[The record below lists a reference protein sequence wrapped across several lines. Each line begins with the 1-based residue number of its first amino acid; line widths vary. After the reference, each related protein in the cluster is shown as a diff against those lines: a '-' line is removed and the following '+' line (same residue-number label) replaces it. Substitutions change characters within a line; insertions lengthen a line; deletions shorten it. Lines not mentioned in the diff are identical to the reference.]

1 MTDSL
6 ALVGTTISHYR
17 VIEKIGQGSMG
28 VVYRAHDLRLERDVA
43 LKLLPHGA
51 LADSAARKRFRNEAL
66 ALARLNHPNICS
78 VFDFD
83 TEADTDFLVMEFVP
97 GVSLQERL
105 RNGPPLLEEVV
116 PLGLQLAAG
125 LAAAHE
131 QGVLHR
137 DLKPGNLRVTPEGRL
152 KILDFGLAKLF
163 HPEDGPDATISA
175 ADTSSISGTVPYMA
189 PEQLRGEAL
198 DARSDVYSAG
208 AVLFEL
214 ATGRRPFPE
223 RQFAKLI
230 NDIMN
235 TDAPR
240 ASRVNENVASGLDSV
255 IAKAMERRPEER
267 YQSASALHQD
277 LERLSMSRPPLLG
290 APRRALVF
298 AAAAG
303 VLCLLAGGV
312 SVGWYF
318 TRKHDARP
326 GAATAN
332 STGDAAVAYSSVTP
346 RRSVAVLSIKN
357 VSGRADAAWLSTALS
372 EMLTTEL
379 AAGETLR
386 TIPGETVSRAKV
398 DLSLSDADTFAQD
411 TLRRINQS
419 IGSDAVVSGSYVVV
433 PGGGINEKIRV
444 DLRVQD
450 AHTGE
455 ILAAVSESG
464 EQSELLDVVSRA
476 GAKLRSSLGVPDLP
490 SEQLSQARDM
500 LPASPEAA
508 RLYAQGL
515 NKLRVYDSLAARDVL
530 EKAAA
535 ADPKNPAVRTALAT
549 AWGQLGYDARAR
561 DESKKALDL
570 SAGLSREARLAAEGR
585 YQVAAYNWPR
595 VVEIFQSLFTVFPD
609 NPDYGLQL
617 AAALSSAGNPQEAFA
632 TLDKVRANIP
642 SVKDDPRV
650 DLAEANVADRA
661 SDFKREEAAAARAAE
676 RAKLRGERLTVAR
689 ALLLSGWALHN
700 LGDPEKAT
708 EVSLEAKAAYEA
720 AGDRVGLS
728 RALHNLALIQE
739 SQGRL
744 DEAESNFNQAIAIR
758 RQIQDNQ
765 GLARALG
772 DLAFV
777 YERRGDLAKA
787 RKNYE
792 ACLAISEQIAD
803 HASAAT
809 AYGNLANLSLAQGKT
824 DEARKFLQQA
834 LDIFRKI
841 GNKNGIASCLA
852 NLGNLASDAGDVAGA
867 LKLYEESARTF
878 DEIGRKAGTAQ
889 VRTLIAGTY
898 FSQGDYAAAR
908 AEYEQSLAAAHEV
921 RDPLLLA
928 DAESGLSKVARLQ
941 GDWPAASSHAENAMT
956 AAKNGNDK
964 RMGAITHFDFAA
976 SLDGLGDLATSKKAL
991 QEGLILARESGDTGI
1006 VAIGLFNTAS
1016 YQLDGGDL
1024 NAARQTFE
1032 QALALNQQRKEA
1044 EAIAET
1050 QTALG
1055 VVFLESNDPARAE
1068 ELARAAASEMQR
1080 AKSAPFEAQAQ
1091 IVLARAALAGKRI
1104 PAAQEAMARA
1114 AALSA
1119 ASASPDRQLVLAVFD
1134 ARVRSAA
1141 GDASAAHS
1149 LQAALDDLGAKATLE
1164 TRLEARLA
1172 LAELA
1177 MASSGA
1183 SAARPLLDALE
1194 KDATEKGYLLYARK
1208 AAALRAK

>member
-17 VIEKIGQGSMG
+17 VVEKIGQGAMG

-43 LKLLPHGA
+43 LKFLPHHA
-51 LADSAARKRFRNEAL
+51 LPDSAARKRFRNEAL

-83 TEADTDFLVMEFVP
+83 TADDTDFLVMEFVP
-97 GVSLQERL
+97 GVSLHDRL
-105 RNGPPLLEEVV
+105 HDGAPLLEEVI
-116 PLGLQLAAG
+116 PFGLQLAAG
-125 LAAAHE
+125 LATAHE

-163 HPEDGPDATISA
+163 HPEAGPDATISH

-230 NDIMN
+230 SDIMN

-240 ASRVNENVASGLDSV
+240 ASRINLSVSAGLDSV
-255 IAKAMERRPEER
+255 IAKAMARQPEDR
-267 YQSASALHQD
+267 YQSVAALHQD
-277 LERLSMSRPPLLG
+277 LERISMSKSPLLG
-290 APRRALVF
+290 APRRLLVAVASAAL
-298 AAAAG
+298 
-303 VLCLLAGGV
+303 LCLLAAGV
-312 SVGWYF
+312 SFGWYF
-318 TRKHDARP
+318 TRKHHP
-326 GAATAN
+326 PPSPVAAE
-332 STGDAAVAYSSVTP
+332 SVGDAAVAYSGGAP

-398 DLSLSDADTFAQD
+398 DLSLSDSDTFAQD
-411 TLRRINQS
+411 TLRRINQA

-433 PGGGINEKIRV
+433 PGGSNQKIRV

-450 AHTGE
+450 AHSGE
-455 ILAAVSESG
+455 IVASVSESG

-476 GAKLRSSLGVPDLP
+476 GAKLRSSLGVADLP
-490 SEQLSQARDM
+490 SEQLGQAQGA

-515 NKLRVYDSLAARDVL
+515 DKLRVYDSLAARDLL
-530 EKAAA
+530 EKAAV
-535 ADPKNPAVRTALAT
+535 ADPRNSAVRTALAT
-549 AWGQLGYDARAR
+549 AWGQLGYDERARA
-561 DESKKALDL
+561 ESKKALDL

-585 YQVAAYNWPR
+585 YQMATHNWPR
-595 VVEIFQSLFTVFPD
+595 VVEIFRSLFTVFPD

-617 AAALSSAGNPQEAFA
+617 ASALSSAGDPEEAFA
-632 TLDKVRANIP
+632 VLDKVRANIP

-650 DLAEANVADRA
+650 DLAEANVADRS
-661 SDFKREEAAAARAAE
+661 SDFKREDAAAMRAIE
-676 RAKLRGERLTVAR
+676 RAKSRGERLTVAR
-689 ALLLSGWALHN
+689 GLLLSGWALHN
-700 LGDPEKAT
+700 LGDAQKAT
-708 EVSLEAKAAYEA
+708 EVSLEAKLAYEGV
-720 AGDRVGLS
+720 GDRVGLS

-744 DEAESNFNQAIAIR
+744 DDAEANFNQAIAIR

-792 ACLAISEQIAD
+792 ASLAISQQIAD
-803 HASAAT
+803 YASVAT
-809 AYGNLANLSLAQGKT
+809 AYGNLSNISSAQGKP
-824 DEARKFLQQA
+824 DQAQKLLQHS
-834 LDIFRKI
+834 LDIFRQI
-841 GNKNGIASCLA
+841 GNKSGVASCLA
-852 NLGNLASDAGDVAGA
+852 NLGNLASDAGDIAGA
-867 LKLYEESARTF
+867 RKLYEESARTF

-898 FSQGDYAAAR
+898 FSQGDYSAAR
-908 AEYEQSLAAAHEV
+908 TEYEQSIAAAREV

-928 DAESGLSKVARLQ
+928 DAESGLSRVARLQ
-941 GDWPAASSHAENAMT
+941 GDWPAARAHAENALA
-956 AAKNGNDK
+956 AAKDGSDK
-964 RMGAITHFDFAA
+964 RQLAIAHFDFAA
-976 SLDGLGDLATSKKAL
+976 SLDGPGDLATSKKAL
-991 QEGLILARESGDTGI
+991 EEGMRLAREVGDTEI
-1006 VAIGLFNTAS
+1006 ISLGLYNTAC
-1016 YQLDGGDL
+1016 YQSDQGELT
-1024 NAARQTFE
+1024 AARQSFE
-1032 QALALNQQRKEA
+1032 QSLSLSQQRKA
-1044 EAIAET
+1044 SDDVAET
-1050 QTALG
+1050 QTALAG
-1055 VVFLESNDPARAE
+1055 VFLDLNNPVRAE
-1068 ELARAAASEMQR
+1068 ELARASALEMQ
-1080 AKSAPFEAQAQ
+1080 KVKNAPFESQAQ
-1091 IVLARAALAGKRI
+1091 IVLARAALARKHL
-1104 PAAQEAMARA
+1104 PDAQQAIARA

-1119 ASASPDRQLVLAVFD
+1119 PSASPDRRLVLAIFD

-1141 GDASAAHS
+1141 GDATALHS
-1149 LQAALDDLGAKATLE
+1149 LQAALDQLGPKATLE
-1164 TRLEARLA
+1164 SRLEARLA
-1172 LAELA
+1172 LAEITKT
-1177 MASSGA
+1177 ASGS
-1183 SAARPLLDALE
+1183 SAARPILDALGKE
-1194 KDATEKGYLLYARK
+1194 ATEKGYTLYARK
-1208 AAALRAK
+1208 AAALGM